1 MEDIRWSKYTDMHD
15 VQDSDDDYWEIPDNL
30 DTTTFDFSWR
40 PSIYEPPFIHQFGT
54 QWQRTGGPRLWVYGA
69 TEIKYNSSMRAT
81 ALPHNRWVVD
91 PEVEVVDFDWSWHPD
106 TTDPPCNYVFGS
118 HNIPIKEAPI
128 VYQQAEGAPVKYM
141 DILAVAHWRPLD
153 LIYLSNGERG
163 SEERYRRLCEVAG
176 RPVKWVRGISGR
188 ENALMAAAEISTTKW
203 FILFPAKVWA
213 DDKFDFNFQ
222 PNRDYDPKHYIFY
235 ARNPLNGLEYG
246 HQAAVC
252 YNRELVLNTVDYGL
266 DFTMSAPHDIVP
278 LNCGIAQY
286 NSTLLMTWRTAFR
299 EVIKLLAAGDDES
312 MERLGVWRTVA
323 RGEFCEW
330 SLIGAED
337 GVDYYHGVAGDHHK
351 LMPTFQWQ
359 WLENY
364 FKQLH
369 GDIA

>member
-69 TEIKYNSSMRAT
+69 TEIKYNSAMRAT

-106 TTDPPCNYVFGS
+106 TTDAPCNYIFGS
-118 HNIPIKEAPI
+118 LDIPVKKAPI

-176 RPVKWVRGISGR
+176 RPVKWVG
-188 ENALMAAAEISTTKW
+188 
-203 FILFPAKVWA
+203 
-213 DDKFDFNFQ
+213 
-222 PNRDYDPKHYIFY
+222 
-235 ARNPLNGLEYG
+235 
-246 HQAAVC
+246 
-252 YNRELVLNTVDYGL
+252 
-266 DFTMSAPHDIVP
+266 
-278 LNCGIAQY
+278 
-286 NSTLLMTWRTAFR
+286 
-299 EVIKLLAAGDDES
+299 
-312 MERLGVWRTVA
+312 
-323 RGEFCEW
+323 
-330 SLIGAED
+330 
-337 GVDYYHGVAGDHHK
+337 
-351 LMPTFQWQ
+351 
-359 WLENY
+359 
-364 FKQLH
+364 
-369 GDIA
+369 